1 MNYVDF
7 IEEMRVFD
15 ADTSAVPQLGIFWF
29 DEDYESL
36 FEVHT
41 KAFDPDRVVNGL
53 LLYTKTHEFWW
64 EKARSASCNRSSS
77 LHSKCFNEV
86 PRGRVTFDDD
96 RFIVNI
102 GSWYEPYKDILRAL
116 IVEEFAIPADFE
128 FVVDESLELGHGFEG
143 SF

>member
-1 MNYVDF
+1 MDYVDF

-29 DEDYESL
+29 DEDSESL

-77 LHSKCFNEV
+77 LYSKCFNEV
-86 PRGRVTFDDD
+86 PRGRVTFADG
-96 RFIVNI
+96 RFIVNV
-102 GSWYEPYKDILRAL
+102 GSWYESYVDILRAL
-116 IVEEFAIPADFE
+116 VVEEFAIPTDFE
-128 FVVDESLELGHGFEG
+128 FVVDESLELGHGFDG
-143 SF
+143 KS

>member
-1 MNYVDF
+1 MKYVDF

-29 DEDYESL
+29 DEDSESL

-41 KAFDPDRVVNGL
+41 KDFDPDRVVNGL

-64 EKARSASCNRSSS
+64 VKARSASCNRSSS

-86 PRGRVTFDDD
+86 PRGRVTFADG
-96 RFIVNI
+96 RFISS
-102 GSWYEPYKDILRAL
+102 GSRKPRNLQFRGGIEPLLFFVKRYAFKYLTVSDI
-116 IVEEFAIPADFE
+116 FAIFAA
-128 FVVDESLELGHGFEG
+128 
-143 SF
+143 

>member
-29 DEDYESL
+29 DEDSESL

-86 PRGRVTFDDD
+86 PRGRVTFADGM
-96 RFIVNI
+96 FINS
-102 GSWYEPYKDILRAL
+102 GSRKPRNLQFRGGIEPLLFFVKRYAFKYLTVSDI
-116 IVEEFAIPADFE
+116 FAIFAA
-128 FVVDESLELGHGFEG
+128 
-143 SF
+143 

>member
-1 MNYVDF
+1 MDYVDF

-29 DEDYESL
+29 DEDSESL

-41 KAFDPDRVVNGL
+41 KDFDPRRVVNGHL
-53 LLYTKTHEFWW
+53 AYDKTHRFWW
-64 EKARSASCNRSSS
+64 DKARFSPRNRNNPVYNQDF
-77 LHSKCFNEV
+77 KDV

-96 RFIVNI
+96 HFIVHI

-116 IVEEFAIPADFE
+116 LVEEFDIPSDFE
-128 FVVDESLELGHGFEG
+128 FVVDEHWELGHGFEG

>member
-29 DEDYESL
+29 DEDSESL

-64 EKARSASCNRSSS
+64 EKACSASCNRSSS
-77 LHSKCFNEV
+77 LYFKCFNEV
-86 PRGRVTFDDD
+86 PRGRVTFADG
-96 RFIVNI
+96 RFIVNV
-102 GSWYEPYKDILRAL
+102 GSWYEPYADILRVL
-116 IVEEFAIPADFE
+116 IVEEFGILGDFE

>member
-1 MNYVDF
+1 MGY
-7 IEEMRVFD
+7 IEDIQVFD
-15 ADTSAVPQLGIFWF
+15 ADTSVVPKIGIFWF
-29 DEDYESL
+29 DEDSESL

-64 EKARSASCNRSSS
+64 EKARFSPRNRNNSVYTQDF
-77 LHSKCFNEV
+77 KDV
-86 PRGRVTFDDD
+86 PRGRVTFADG
-96 RFIVNI
+96 RFIVNV
-102 GSWYEPYKDILRAL
+102 GSWYEPYADILRVL
-116 IVEEFAIPADFE
+116 IVEEFGIPGDFE

>member
-1 MNYVDF
+1 MGY
-7 IEEMRVFD
+7 IEDIQVFD
-15 ADTSAVPQLGIFWF
+15 ADTSVVPKIGIFWF
-29 DEDYESL
+29 DEDSESL

-41 KAFDPDRVVNGL
+41 RAFDPDRVVNGL

-96 RFIVNI
+96 CFIVNI

>member
-1 MNYVDF
+1 MDYVDF
-7 IEEMRVFD
+7 MEEMRVFD

-29 DEDYESL
+29 DEDSESL

-77 LHSKCFNEV
+77 LYSKCFNEV
-86 PRGRVTFDDD
+86 PRGRVTFADGM
-96 RFIVNI
+96 FINS
-102 GSWYEPYKDILRAL
+102 GSRKLRNLQFRGGIEPLLFFVKRYAFKYLTVSDI
-116 IVEEFAIPADFE
+116 FAIFTA
-128 FVVDESLELGHGFEG
+128 
-143 SF
+143 